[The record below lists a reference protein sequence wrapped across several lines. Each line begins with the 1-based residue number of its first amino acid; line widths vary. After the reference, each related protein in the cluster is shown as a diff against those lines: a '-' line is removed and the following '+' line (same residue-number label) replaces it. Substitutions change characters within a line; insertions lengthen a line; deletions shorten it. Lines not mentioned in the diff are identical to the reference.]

1 MNYHLTSKW
10 YLVLNMKLIGISGL
24 ARSGK
29 DSFYNFSK
37 PYLESFNK
45 RHKRYAF
52 ADALKE
58 EADELLSKYV
68 GISAFTEHPSEK
80 EIIRPFLV
88 TYGTHVRRKLNPSC
102 WVEKISDRVITDL
115 NQETYVFVTDVRFKN
130 EIDWVHEMGGESI
143 HITRENNIAPNQEEL
158 ENDPILKSNSKHH
171 IEWGEFKEETQDKI
185 SNKVNQVLS
194 SII

>member
-1 MNYHLTSKW
+1 
-10 YLVLNMKLIGISGL
+10 MKLIGISGL

-29 DSFYNFSK
+29 DTLYNFSK
-37 PYLESFNK
+37 PYLESLNK
-45 RHKRYAF
+45 KHKRYAF
-52 ADALKE
+52 ADALKQ

-102 WVEKISDRVITDL
+102 WVEKINDQVKQDID
-115 NQETYVFVTDVRFKN
+115 QQKYVFITDVRFKN

-143 HITRENNIAPNQEEL
+143 HITRERNIAPNQEEL
-158 ENDPILKSNSKHH
+158 ENDPILKSISKHH
-171 IEWGEFKEETQDKI
+171 IEWGNFDEENMDDVLNNV
-185 SNKVNQVLS
+185 NKLLS